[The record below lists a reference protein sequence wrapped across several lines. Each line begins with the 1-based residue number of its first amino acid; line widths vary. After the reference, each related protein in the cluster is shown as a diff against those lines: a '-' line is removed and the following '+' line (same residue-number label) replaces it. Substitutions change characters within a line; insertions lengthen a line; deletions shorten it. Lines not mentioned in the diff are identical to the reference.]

1 MAWGLDFGS
10 RAVKIV
16 LLKNG
21 KIKRTEIHDTIR
33 FYRKCRLTESG
44 KLKIIDNTLG
54 PGENRSKQPV
64 VTTGYGRNMLTLEN
78 SHQIPETQAH
88 ALGGQ
93 YLTGLSDFL
102 LIDIGGQDSKVI
114 LVEKGKIV
122 DFIMND
128 KCAAS
133 SGRYL
138 ENMAGVLG
146 VSLEELGENSA
157 DPVQLDSTCAIFGES
172 ELISKLVEGV
182 PLSSLCAGVNYSI
195 FKRLTPMLARF
206 SFQDIVLS
214 GGVAQ
219 NKAIQQIIR
228 QNITAKHVIVL
239 PNAQFTGAIGC
250 AQWYYQQKAK
260 GGIKDSSK

>member
-1 MAWGLDFGS
+1 MVWGVDFGS

-16 LLKNG
+16 LLENG
-21 KIKRTEIHDTIR
+21 KIQKTEIHETIS

-44 KLKIIDNTLG
+44 KLQIIDETIG
-54 PGENRSKQPV
+54 PGGNSSQQPV
-64 VTTGYGRNMLTLEN
+64 VTTGYGRNMLILEN
-78 SHQIPETQAH
+78 SYQIPETLAH

-114 LVEKGKIV
+114 LVEKGRIA

-138 ENMAGVLG
+138 ENMARVLG
-146 VSLEELGENSA
+146 VSLEELGENV
-157 DPVQLDSTCAIFGES
+157 DNPIDLDSTCAIFGES
-172 ELISKLVEGV
+172 ELISKLVEGA
-182 PLSSLCAGVNYSI
+182 PLPSLCAGVNYSI

-206 SFQDIVLS
+206 SSQVILLS
-214 GGVAQ
+214 GGVSQ
-219 NKAIQQIIR
+219 NKALQQIIR
-228 QNITAKHVIVL
+228 ENLAAKQVIVL
-239 PNAQFTGAIGC
+239 PKAQFAGAIGC
-250 AQWYYQQKAK
+250 AQWYWQKQ
-260 GGIKDSSK
+260 SSSLL

>member
-21 KIKRTEIHDTIR
+21 KIKRTEIHDTIS

-88 ALGGQ
+88 TLGGQ

-102 LIDIGGQDSKVI
+102 LIDIGGQDSK
-114 LVEKGKIV
+114 E
-122 DFIMND
+122 
-128 KCAAS
+128 
-133 SGRYL
+133 Y
-138 ENMAGVLG
+138 
-146 VSLEELGENSA
+146 
-157 DPVQLDSTCAIFGES
+157 
-172 ELISKLVEGV
+172 
-182 PLSSLCAGVNYSI
+182 
-195 FKRLTPMLARF
+195 
-206 SFQDIVLS
+206 
-214 GGVAQ
+214 
-219 NKAIQQIIR
+219 
-228 QNITAKHVIVL
+228 
-239 PNAQFTGAIGC
+239 
-250 AQWYYQQKAK
+250 
-260 GGIKDSSK
+260 